1 MFLKCESLQ
10 QAQAIE
16 ADIADKIG
24 LPDIG
29 KATRYAKPVEWEGFY
44 YLPITNLQYGG
55 IQHNVASYVAEHY
68 GDIPQVTNE
77 EYGAL
82 FPVDDE
88 LDFA

>member
-1 MFLKCESLQ
+1 MYLKIETSE
-10 QAQAIE
+10 QAEMIE

-29 KATRYAKPVEWEGFY
+29 KATRYANPVEWEGYF
-44 YLPITNLQYGG
+44 YLPITNLQYKDEQYH
-55 IQHNVASYVAEHY
+55 IASYVAEHY
-68 GDIPQVTNE
+68 GDIPQVTTK

-82 FPVDDE
+82 FPVDDD

>member
-1 MFLKCESLQ
+1 MHLKCETLE
-10 QAQAIE
+10 QAEMIE

-24 LPDIG
+24 LPDG
-29 KATRYAKPVEWEGFY
+29 KKATRYATPVEHEGFY
-44 YLPITNLQYGG
+44 YLPVTNLQYNG
-55 IQHNVASYVAEHY
+55 IKHNVASYVAEHY
-68 GDIPQVTNE
+68 GDIPQVTTE